1 MDDIGELKARVCAE
15 IEGRAPDIEAIS
27 RHIMT
32 HPEPGYRE
40 YETAA
45 FVAQQFD
52 ALSIPHRDGLAL
64 TGIRADLTGRTA
76 GPTVAVL
83 GELDALVIPEH
94 ALADPVTGA
103 AHACGHHAQLA
114 SMLGAAM
121 GLQIV
126 MSQLDGNVALFA
138 VPAEECIEIDW
149 RLGLRAEG
157 KIEFLVGKAELI
169 RRGEFDDVD
178 IAILTHTATGDGVE
192 ASVGDT
198 HNGAIV
204 KNVRF
209 IGRSAHAGGSPW
221 TGVNALKAAMLA
233 MNGIDAQRET
243 FRDEATVRVHPIL
256 TKGGDIVT
264 AVPADVRMEM
274 LVRGKTVADIQDAA
288 MKVDRAL
295 RAGALALGATVEIET
310 LSAYMP
316 CSQQPDLVNFA
327 RQNCARVA
335 TGGVL
340 GEPRHS
346 TGSTDMGDVS
356 QIMPV
361 IQPRAG
367 GVQGR
372 PHSADYL
379 VTDHRLAAVNP
390 AKAMAMTVI
399 DLLANRAA
407 GAARVI
413 AGSRSTVLSVDK
425 YLEVRRGFDRVERFG
440 DVTT

>member
-1 MDDIGELKARVCAE
+1 MIDE
-15 IEGRAPDIEAIS
+15 RADEIEAIS
-27 RHIMT
+27 RHLMML
-32 HPEPGYRE
+32 PEPGFRE
-40 YETAA
+40 HETAR
-45 FVAQQFD
+45 FVARQLDQ
-52 ALSIPHRDGLAL
+52 LSIPHRDGLAL
-64 TGIRADLTGRTA
+64 TGVKGRLTGRRP

-83 GELDALVIPEH
+83 GELDALLIPEH
-94 ALADPVTGA
+94 PLADSTTGA

-121 GLQIV
+121 GLQTV
-126 MSQLDGNVALFA
+126 MPQLDGDVVLFA
-138 VPAEECIEIDW
+138 VPAEECIEIGW

-256 TKGGDIVT
+256 SKGGDIVT

-274 LVRGKTVADIQDAA
+274 LIRGKAVADIADAA

-316 CSQQPDLVNFA
+316 CSQQSDLVDIA
-327 RQNCARVA
+327 RENCLRIA
-335 TGGVL
+335 TGGAL

-346 TGSTDMGDVS
+346 TGSTDMGDLS

-367 GVQGR
+367 GVQGK
-372 PHSADYL
+372 PHSADYRVL
-379 VTDHRLAAVNP
+379 DHRLAAVNP

-399 DLLANRAA
+399 DLLANEAVGA
-407 GAARVI
+407 GRVI
-413 AGSRSTVLSVDK
+413 AGARPTTRSKDE
-425 YLEVRRGFDRVERFG
+425 YLELRRGFDRVERFVDTG
-440 DVTT
+440 A